1 MNKTYYKGNIS
12 LLSENRLIKI
22 YNIGKYDKRKLDFVK
37 SYNDAFSVKET
48 KDMETILDSLLE
60 KERKNITGLYPKLY
74 EKKKKNLSFTPHYN
88 SEIVFEKILDEDGK
102 CYGKELYTG
111 LIFPLFD
118 LSNKKVVNIN
128 EEIYYSS
135 KKDNTFFPEYDIEY
149 VITLN
154 INFDKMDKCD
164 AIISDY
170 EVADINE
177 VNDYLG
183 VKKHKRKLKK
193 EINRISQLAYKN
205 VYNSEIVPMHKEE
218 IKREKQD
225 EMTIIM
231 ENIEFLLEK
240 LGTIDSNLKDKYE
253 KKYELLLNSEEE
265 LLTNNPLTKI
275 SLIRLEGEIEYAIS
289 YSRSSSSDI
298 VSYLE
303 NLKKEYLNNFISN
316 NGNKTDI
323 TLQEIDKLNEL
334 FLKMKSSYNL
344 KVQREVIRNI
354 SFIYLMEV
362 YENIGIISKEELEES
377 YFIDNK
383 KSIIIAIESL
393 IRMGLIEDNI
403 IIDYNSDFS
412 AEEMLNIISNIKFKQ
427 NTENKGTTRIL
438 EKIKNVNLCQST
450 CI

>member
-12 LLSENRLIKI
+12 LLSENRLIKV
-22 YNIGKYDKRKLDFVK
+22 YNIGKYDKRNLDFFK
-37 SYNDAFSVKET
+37 SCNDAFSNNET
-48 KDMETILDSLLE
+48 KAMEKTLNSLLE
-60 KERKNITGLYPKLY
+60 KERKNITGLFPKLY
-74 EKKKKNLSFTPHYN
+74 EKKKKNLSLTPHYN
-88 SEIVFEKILDEDGK
+88 SEIIFEKIMDEDGE

-111 LIFPLFD
+111 LIFPIFD

-149 VITLN
+149 VLTLN

-193 EINRISQLAYKN
+193 EISRISQLAYKN

-275 SLIRLEGEIEYAIS
+275 SLTRLEGEIEYAIS

-298 VSYLE
+298 VLYLE

-438 EKIKNVNLCQST
+438 EKTKNVNLCQST